1 MDVPFK
7 AKSLIQAARFLV
19 PFCKFPTTDLRSYY
33 NKFIR
38 EGKTPTASELYYS
51 LDDKY
56 KCEVNINTFRLY
68 NLILNIKDVLLSAV
82 KVDETVEYLL
92 GDQPTTP
99 EGYVLIG
106 PKYSVKTR

>member
-1 MDVPFK
+1 M
-7 AKSLIQAARFLV
+7 
-19 PFCKFPTTDLRSYY
+19 
-33 NKFIR
+33 
-38 EGKTPTASELYYS
+38 
-51 LDDKY
+51 DDKY

-106 PKYSVKTR
+106 PKYSVKLVNRLEFSQANFNLRKNWKNEKV